1 MTNKPLKLFISVG
14 EESADLHAS
23 ILIRE
28 LRSILPN
35 VEWYGFGGENM
46 RQAGVRIIYPLPEL
60 AVTGFVEVIKKL
72 PAIRHV
78 TTLAVKSWEEEK
90 PDAIL
95 LVDYPGLNLR
105 LAKWAHQQKIPV
117 YYYIAPQAWAW
128 KEKRAHLM
136 RNVLKHLM
144 VIFPFEERFFQEYG
158 IPTTFVGHPL
168 TQTLPHRTSYPTNE
182 ELTREPI
189 IGLLPG
195 SRRTEL
201 NNILPVMLNAAVEVR
216 EKIPRARFVFPLAQS
231 LPENTV
237 NEFTIPPWVEVCRDP
252 DYQRRLAMTF
262 AWTSSGTATVEN
274 ALLGLPM
281 AVVYRSNWVNVMIG
295 RWLIRVPYIGMVNLI
310 AQKGIC
316 PEFIQEQCHPRQL
329 ARYAVGLLQNPVRYR
344 EMVDDLQ
351 SIRWKLSP
359 IQNQRSAA
367 ETLAQQL
374 QWLLTHVTQA
384 TTQ

>member
-23 ILIRE
+23 FLIRE
-28 LRSILPN
+28 MQSILPN
-35 VEWYGFGGENM
+35 VEWIGFGGEKM
-46 RQAGVRIIYPLPEL
+46 KEAGVRIIYPLPEL

-72 PAIRHV
+72 PAIRQV
-78 TTLAVKSWEEEK
+78 TNMALESWKSEK
-90 PDAIL
+90 PDALL

-105 LAKWAHQQKIPV
+105 LAKWAQQQNIPV
-117 YYYIAPQAWAW
+117 FYYIAPQAWAW
-128 KEKRAHLM
+128 KENRVHLM
-136 RNVLKHLM
+136 RQTLKHLM
-144 VIFPFEERFFQEYG
+144 VIFPFEEAFFQEYG
-158 IPTTFVGHPL
+158 IPTTFVGHPFL
-168 TQTLPHRTSYPTNE
+168 QTLPNRTSYPTDE
-182 ELTREPI
+182 ELAQKPV

-201 NNILPVMLNAAVEVR
+201 KNMLPVMVKAAEEVR
-216 EKIPRARFVFPLAQS
+216 NKIPAAQFVFPLAQS
-231 LPENTV
+231 LPENFV
-237 NEFTIPPWVEVCRDP
+237 NEFELPSWIEVCRDP
-252 DYQRRLAMTF
+252 DYQRRVSMTF

-329 ARYAVGLLQNPVRYR
+329 AGFALSLLNNPPRYR
-344 EMVDDLQ
+344 EMAGDLQ
-351 SIRWKLSP
+351 SIRRKLS
-359 IQNQRSAA
+359 QNQNQHSAA
-367 ETLAQQL
+367 KVLAQQL
-374 QWLLTHVTQA
+374 QSLSK
-384 TTQ
+384 